1 MAGDPE
7 RFPSHWLVPKKESG
21 AERFLQKYPEWDGK
35 GVTIAILDTGVD
47 PGALGL
53 QVLNVSHE
61 GRTWVCI
68 TLSLEYACFEGLCST
83 T

>member
-1 MAGDPE
+1 MARDPE

-21 AERFLQKYPEWDGK
+21 AERFLQKYPGWDGK

-53 QVLNVSHE
+53 QVAFLMNEEHGYE
-61 GRTWVCI
+61 
-68 TLSLEYACFEGLCST
+68 
-83 T
+83 